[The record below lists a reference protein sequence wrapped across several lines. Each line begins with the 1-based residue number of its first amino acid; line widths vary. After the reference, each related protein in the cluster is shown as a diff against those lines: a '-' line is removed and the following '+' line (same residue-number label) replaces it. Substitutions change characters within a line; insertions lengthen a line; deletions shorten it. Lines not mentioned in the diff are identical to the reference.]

1 VNAGPERAIVNG
13 LAAVFTIT
21 AVVWIVL
28 LVSAPV
34 ALATDGARLLA
45 LGVYEIGSRVCHQL
59 PERSFHV
66 AGIPMPVCA
75 RCAGLYASGAA
86 GVAFAWISRRGV
98 WSVARP
104 LLIAAA
110 LPIAVTVAL
119 EWLHLIA
126 TTNAVRFVTGLPLGF
141 AAGWIV
147 IDALVRAPA
156 MALAPRG

>member
-1 VNAGPERAIVNG
+1 MPECRCPSARA
-13 LAAVFTIT
+13 
-21 AVVWIVL
+21 
-28 LVSAPV
+28 APGC
-34 ALATDGARLLA
+34 T
-45 LGVYEIGSRVCHQL
+45 
-59 PERSFHV
+59 
-66 AGIPMPVCA
+66 
-75 RCAGLYASGAA
+75 ASGAA

-126 TTNAVRFVTGLPLGF
+126 TTNAVRFMTGLPLGF
-141 AAGWIV
+141 VAGWIV

-156 MALAPRG
+156 MAFAPRS